1 MSKFFLQQTFAICS
15 LDFIWTLSVDIR
27 HLYPMGL
34 YPKTQFYLM
43 GDRGLLLEFGDEIS
57 REISQKVRR
66 MALAVQAEG
75 MEGIIETVPTYRSL
89 LIVYNPAILPIQG
102 LKKRLNRVEEGLQ
115 QTPLPEPK
123 LTRIPV
129 VYGDAYGPDLEEV
142 AEYHRISPEEVIQ
155 LHCSKPYLIYMIGFM
170 PGFPYMGELPQAL
183 ETPRLKTPRL
193 SVPKGSVAIAQRQTG
208 IYSIRSPGGWQVLG
222 RTPVELFDPEK
233 DPPALLQMGD
243 LVQFYAISEK
253 EFNEIGNNAKCQ
265 SSKFKGN
272 SKNK

>member
-1 MSKFFLQQTFAICS
+1 LFKEI
-15 LDFIWTLSVDIR
+15 
-27 HLYPMGL
+27 MGL
-34 YPKTQFYLM
+34 YSKAISYLM

-57 REISQKVRR
+57 REISEKVRR

-75 MEGIIETVPTYRSL
+75 MEGIAETVPTYRSL
-89 LIVYNPAILPIQG
+89 LIVYNPAILSIRG

-129 VYGDAYGPDLEEV
+129 VYGDTYGPDLEEV
-142 AEYHRISPEEVIQ
+142 AKYHRISPEEVIQ

-243 LVQFYAISEK
+243 FVQFYAVSEK
-253 EFNEIGNNAKCQ
+253 EFKSWENLRPLKSWSPA
-265 SSKFKGN
+265 F
-272 SKNK
+272 